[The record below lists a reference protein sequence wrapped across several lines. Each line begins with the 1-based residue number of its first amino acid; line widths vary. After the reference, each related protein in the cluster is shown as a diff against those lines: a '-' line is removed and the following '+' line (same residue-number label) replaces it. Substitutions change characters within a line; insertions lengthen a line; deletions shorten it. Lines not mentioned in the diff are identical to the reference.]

1 MKKIITIL
9 GIIALATVAQA
20 KKQIHIGYVMAGPD
34 IYYRTS
40 ADVFTQLG
48 AKLDWDVSVTSSEY
62 TATKEVANVEDFI
75 AKGVDAIVL
84 VTANAEVATINA
96 AKAKAVG
103 IPLFMVS
110 ALPSKQGYDLPTGIV
125 SGNWQ
130 LMGAYT
136 GKYIASKWKT
146 PRIAMIE
153 GAYGQGIA
161 ESIREGFLKSL
172 KDAGAEATIVSKA
185 SGGWMRKGGLEAA
198 QDIIAAQKEI
208 DILYCQ
214 NEEMAAGALQAFK
227 EAGKKGK
234 ITVFSNNGKEMAWKW
249 IKDGEMEATVANAPT
264 GEGDLAFQMVE
275 AYFSKKPFPRHV
287 YMDMTLLTKSN
298 INSAVPWKIQ
308 DYFKKKQSGEL
319 KMDLFSREPVAA
331 FTE

>member
-1 MKKIITIL
+1 MKISIPIL
-9 GIIALATVAQA
+9 SFLALFTVVQA
-20 KKQIHIGYVMAGPD
+20 KKQVHIGYVMAGPD

-40 ADVFTQLG
+40 ADVFIELS
-48 AKLDWDVSVTSSEY
+48 KKMDWEVSVTSSEY

-75 AKGVDAIVL
+75 SKGVDAIVL
-84 VTANAEVATINA
+84 VTANAEVGTKNA
-96 AKAKAVG
+96 AKAKAAG

-130 LMGAYT
+130 LMGAQT
-136 GKYIASKWKT
+136 GKYIAAKWKK

-172 KDAGAEATIVSKA
+172 QDAGAEATIVSKA

-234 ITVFSNNGKEMAWKW
+234 VAVFSNNGKEMAWKW
-249 IKDGEMEATVANAPT
+249 LKEGEIEATVANAPT
-264 GEGDLAFQMVE
+264 GEGDLAFQMVN

-287 YMDMTLLTKSN
+287 YMDMTLLTKGN
-298 INSAVPWKIQ
+298 LHAAVPWKIK
-308 DYFKKKQSGEL
+308 DYFKKKQTGEL
-319 KMDLFSREPVAA
+319 KMDLFSREQVAA